1 MNTMTV
7 KKIAVFALVAS
18 VYTVLSLVVAPF
30 SFGQIQV
37 RLGEAL
43 MVLAL
48 INKDYVW
55 ALTLGCFLTNMIGVM
70 TSVDPMPL
78 DILVGT
84 AATLAAGL
92 LVYRFRKVLWKGLPI
107 FPLLWVAIVNGVF
120 VGLELGYYL
129 GVNVPLTMIY
139 VFIGEVISAGLG
151 LFLYEP
157 LKKALEKIYY

>member
-1 MNTMTV
+1 MNTLTV
-7 KKIAVFALVAS
+7 KKIAVFALIAS
-18 VYTVLSLVVAPF
+18 VYTVLSLVIAPF

-48 INKDYVW
+48 IKKDYVW
-55 ALTLGCFLTNMIGVM
+55 ALTLGCFLTNLIGVM

-84 AATLAAGL
+84 LATLIAGL
-92 LVYRFRKVLWKGLPI
+92 LVYFFRNVLWAKRPI
-107 FPLLWVAIVNGVF
+107 FPLLWVAVVNGIL

-129 GVNVPLTMIY
+129 GVNVPITMIY
-139 VFIGEVISAGLG
+139 VFIGEVISVGLG
-151 LFLYEP
+151 LFIYEP